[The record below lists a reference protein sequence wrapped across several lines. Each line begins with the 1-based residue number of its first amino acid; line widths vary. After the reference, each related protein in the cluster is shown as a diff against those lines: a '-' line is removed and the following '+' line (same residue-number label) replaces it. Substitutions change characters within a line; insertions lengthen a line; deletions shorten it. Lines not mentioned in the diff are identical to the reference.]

1 MGRPSQR
8 AARLHFRTTSIFSE
22 DAHGPG
28 SGECWRA
35 RAKRRGKRAAAS
47 RRRKSCGLARAARR
61 RIRTERCSVRQS
73 KSASGKVRF
82 AGASEFSC
90 GVAGKC
96 WFVPSRRTFSGP
108 NWIAGA
114 SKFCCSITSSGCRL
128 VAGAKRITNYETDGI
143 ASAGGFSSDV
153 AVSSASK

>member
-1 MGRPSQR
+1 MGRSPER
-8 AARLHFRTTSIFSE
+8 AARLHFRTTGIFSE

-28 SGECWRA
+28 PGEYRRA
-35 RAKRRGKRAAAS
+35 SAKRRGKRAAAAS
-47 RRRKSCGLARAARR
+47 RSRKSCGVARAASR

-73 KSASGKVRF
+73 KSTSGKGRI

-90 GVAGKC
+90 DVARKC
-96 WFVPSRRTFSGP
+96 WFVPSRRTFSGR

-114 SKFCCSITSSGCRL
+114 SKFSCSITSSGCRH
-128 VAGAKRITNYETDGI
+128 VAGAKRSTNETDGV
-143 ASAGGFSSDV
+143 ASTGGFSSDV